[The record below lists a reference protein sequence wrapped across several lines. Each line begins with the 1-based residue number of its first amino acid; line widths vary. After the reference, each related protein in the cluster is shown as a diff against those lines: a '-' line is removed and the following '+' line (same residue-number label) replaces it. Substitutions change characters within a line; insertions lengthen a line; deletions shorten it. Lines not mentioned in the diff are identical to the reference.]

1 MEHTEKLEELNKA
14 KLEKVDEIL
23 QSKTEISE
31 EQHEKISEAKKEWQA
46 SWNKFLELLLVLE
59 KLEI

>member
-14 KLEKVDEIL
+14 KLEKVNEII

-46 SWNKFLELLLVLE
+46 SWNKFLELLMVLE

>member
-46 SWNKFLELLLVLE
+46 SWNKFLELLMVLE